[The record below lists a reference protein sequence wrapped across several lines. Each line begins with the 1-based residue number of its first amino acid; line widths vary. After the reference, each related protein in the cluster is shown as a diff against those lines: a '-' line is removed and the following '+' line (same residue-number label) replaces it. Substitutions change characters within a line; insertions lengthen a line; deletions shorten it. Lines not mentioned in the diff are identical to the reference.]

1 MSREVGATVFSHA
14 LEGSRIFL
22 CALTGVI
29 MGVVQGSRDCSS
41 SWQKETSYQDRDNV
55 ALDCI

>member
-14 LEGSRIFL
+14 LEGSRISL

-41 SWQKETSYQDRDNV
+41 SWQKETSYQDRDNG
-55 ALDCI
+55 IM